1 MYTNFI
7 QVVIN
12 ETEEERRIRVFGS
25 SFNPHFCGKD
35 ICEILGITDFKKVI
49 QNHVNPNHK
58 KDLKDLVEEE
68 TYGQIV
74 PVGVGVVKTPT
85 LLGSVDLKNLSH
97 NDGRLVVL
105 SEAGVM
111 DLLNGSKLHKN
122 KKIIK
127 DSIER
132 WLWTIKY
139 ESDGGLMDIF
149 SFIRRYQL
157 AIDLES
163 KWFQDLW
170 YPLSKSQGLPGEAL
184 NVVQN
189 SPIVVTQNLI
199 EWLGYKG
206 RKQADRQNDF
216 TKLLDSLKVPYKEI
230 DCKHPLAIEYPCVQ
244 EEVNLI
250 PKNNIERKRWIYM
263 EVRAFK
269 NVVMRLNTETS
280 DMVREYYLNL
290 EEAMFGYGRYTAQ
303 YMMEKNNRQVQRLA
317 IKDKAESKLR
327 KQLAI
332 KSAEAEQEKERAEQ
346 EKERAEQAEQEV
358 KDNKDHIL
366 LLKDLLIT
374 DQKREKTQ
382 VIYIASSENYARQN
396 RFKLGGVES
405 VDKLKSRFSTYN
417 SRSASGDEWYY
428 SDTFLVA
435 DYHQIENRI
444 KDLLGR
450 FKDKK
455 NKEIYILHYNNLRY
469 IVEYLCN
476 HYNDEV
482 DEVNAK
488 LTEFISN
495 LNCRHLRP
503 VVPPPKQINYA
514 NIVTLKEDGTVVN
527 KTFKA
532 DTPQEFIDKLRNYIF
547 KLDTNVTEISKKKVF
562 DDLKVKKNRI
572 NKFPILQQLL
582 NELRP
587 EIKLKLK

>member
-1 MYTNFI
+1 
-7 QVVIN
+7 
-12 ETEEERRIRVFGS
+12 
-25 SFNPHFCGKD
+25 
-35 ICEILGITDFKKVI
+35 
-49 QNHVNPNHK
+49 
-58 KDLKDLVEEE
+58 
-68 TYGQIV
+68 
-74 PVGVGVVKTPT
+74 
-85 LLGSVDLKNLSH
+85 
-97 NDGRLVVL
+97 
-105 SEAGVM
+105 
-111 DLLNGSKLHKN
+111 
-122 KKIIK
+122 
-127 DSIER
+127 
-132 WLWTIKY
+132 
-139 ESDGGLMDIF
+139 
-149 SFIRRYQL
+149 
-157 AIDLES
+157 
-163 KWFQDLW
+163 
-170 YPLSKSQGLPGEAL
+170 
-184 NVVQN
+184 
-189 SPIVVTQNLI
+189 
-199 EWLGYKG
+199 
-206 RKQADRQNDF
+206 
-216 TKLLDSLKVPYKEI
+216 
-230 DCKHPLAIEYPCVQ
+230 
-244 EEVNLI
+244 
-250 PKNNIERKRWIYM
+250 
-263 EVRAFK
+263 
-269 NVVMRLNTETS
+269 MRLNTENS

-290 EEAMFGYGRYTAQ
+290 EEAMFEYGRYTAQ
-303 YMMEKNNRQVQRLA
+303 YMMEKSNVEKVQIQQQLA
-317 IKDKAESKLR
+317 IKDKAESKLK

-405 VDKLKSRFSTYN
+405 IDKLKSRFSTYN